1 MPIKPIRV
9 WMRNSDKNRSSL
21 SLTSRF
27 QLACMRAAARTA
39 RKTVS
44 SNYLT
49 PGIKPSY
56 REIVVHARAQEKHC
70 NSGIAAKNR
79 ELKRELVI
87 GSLWQIGWLEMC
99 YEQTAPP
106 TVVL

>member
-1 MPIKPIRV
+1 MPMKPIRV
-9 WMRNSDKNRSSL
+9 CMRNSDRNRSSL

-44 SNYLT
+44 SNYST

-56 REIVVHARAQEKHC
+56 RGIGVHARAHVNHGDGRSFREPEIKKGASAC
-70 NSGIAAKNR
+70 KLPFAGKPAKMR
-79 ELKRELVI
+79 
-87 GSLWQIGWLEMC
+87 
-99 YEQTAPP
+99 YEQTVPP